1 MNYKKLLRILGFVA
15 LFILPLCSFAAGGD
29 IPTITAALQSLVD
42 ILTGTA
48 ARLMAIIAIAA
59 VGYLWL
65 TGRLS
70 LKHAVIVGL
79 SVGIIFG
86 APTIAGM
93 LGAG

>member
-1 MNYKKLLRILGFVA
+1 MNDLRCKKIAAFILWV
-15 LFILPLCSFAAGGD
+15 ILPLSSFAAGGD
-29 IPTITAALQSLVD
+29 IPTITQALQSLVD

-70 LKHAVIVGL
+70 LKHAVVVGL

>member
-1 MNYKKLLRILGFVA
+1 MSYKKLLRLFGFIL
-15 LFILPLCSFAAGGD
+15 LFILPLCSFAGGGD
-29 IPTITAALQSLVD
+29 IPTITQALQSLVD

-70 LKHAVIVGL
+70 LKHAVVVGL